1 LFPTTAGRDPA
12 WVRNAPGVTARELMT
27 RVVTTAARPRPGDY
41 DTVQAIREHRA
52 ARLLAAQ
59 FASPI
64 ILI

>member
-1 LFPTTAGRDPA
+1 
-12 WVRNAPGVTARELMT
+12 MT